1 MVPLFVIP
9 QDPKKLHK
17 RTSKLVGMG
26 HFSLSLTVLTPTGL
40 GPQMHSNLLAVAL
53 TDKLLA
59 STTTKER

>member
-1 MVPLFVIP
+1 
-9 QDPKKLHK
+9 
-17 RTSKLVGMG
+17 MG
-26 HFSLSLTVLTPTGL
+26 HFALSLTVLTPTGL